1 MNHRKGL
8 RGPVKAFKGRRL
20 PNIIKSTLSK
30 LFEPVL
36 ERISRRL
43 ANKLIFLFTIIIILV
58 VTSLTFISYGMLRKE
73 SVNNSITSTSNNLLL
88 VGRNLENY
96 LTGIEQ
102 LSLPQISYDEI
113 TYAILHESEDYASKM
128 YVEDYLKNLYFSR
141 NDLEAITL
149 YVIKEHKYYYVTK
162 ENYNITVRV
171 APHPSIEHLTWYKRA
186 LESPFNRSYQSFATG
201 ASEQESS
208 GDYPINT
215 DNSFMGYHRLLR
227 SIVSRDPQAVL
238 SLYFNSSV
246 TNEIMKDIP
255 FSPGEHLMYVS
266 PDNEAFMVDDPEF
279 YAKSTAAGLLEQL
292 NPAQGGRLTWSDD
305 EEKYLV
311 IYDINKKEGWKL
323 IKPIPYKEIYEA
335 ATTTRKINYL
345 IGLLFLIISVVL
357 VSFTSNKITR
367 PLKNLSLQMKR
378 FSTGSFDAEA
388 AVEGKD
394 EIAYLSRHFN
404 KMVEKTNELINERYK
419 MKIVEKNA
427 VLKALEAEINPHFLY
442 NALQAISTK
451 ALKNNNDDIVDM
463 VDNLAM
469 TLRYCISGRDVV
481 EAREEL
487 RHIERYLALQK
498 ARFGNRMQIIYD
510 WDETLLTLK
519 IPKLSIQTLVENCI
533 KHALEKV
540 STTITIRIEARITP
554 THSVISVIDDGPGLT
569 AERLL
574 EVRSS
579 LQIQW
584 EELGGDLAE
593 DEGHESI
600 GLKNLNTR
608 LKLLYGEEAGL
619 MIRSDEEG
627 TAMDMQ
633 LPRGGLGQHV

>member
-1 MNHRKGL
+1 M
-8 RGPVKAFKGRRL
+8 
-20 PNIIKSTLSK
+20 
-30 LFEPVL
+30 L
-36 ERISRRL
+36 ELVSRRL
-43 ANKLIFLFTIIIILV
+43 ANKLILLFTIIIVLV

-73 SVNNSITSTSNNLLL
+73 SVDNSIASTSNNLLL
-88 VGRNLENY
+88 VGRNLESY
-96 LTGIEQ
+96 LDGIEQ

-141 NDLEAITL
+141 NDLEAIYL

-171 APHPSIEHLTWYKRA
+171 AEHPSIENLSWYKKA
-186 LESPFNRSYQSFATG
+186 LASPFNRSYQSFVKN
-201 ASEQESS
+201 QSS
-208 GDYPINT
+208 MINSSDYPINK
-215 DNSFMGYHRLLR
+215 DKSFMGYHRLLR
-227 SIVSRDPQAVL
+227 SIVSREPQAVL

-246 TNEIMKDIP
+246 TDEIMKDIP
-255 FSPGEHLMYVS
+255 FSKGQHLMYVS
-266 PDNEAFMVDDPEF
+266 PDNEPFVVDDPGF
-279 YAKSTAAGLLEQL
+279 YQQSEQEGLLKEL
-292 NPAQGGRLTWSDD
+292 TPASGGRVTWSDK

-311 IYDINKKEGWKL
+311 IYDISKKEGWKL

-335 ATTTRKINYL
+335 ATTTRKLNYF
-345 IGLLFLIISVVL
+345 IGLLFLIVSVIL
-357 VSFTSNKITR
+357 VSIISNKITN

-388 AVEGKD
+388 QVEGKD

-469 TLRYCISGRDVV
+469 TLRYCISGKDVV
-481 EAREEL
+481 HAREEL
-487 RHIERYLALQK
+487 KHIERYLALQK
-498 ARFGNRMQIIYD
+498 ARFGNRMQVAYQ
-510 WDETLLTLK
+510 WEDELLELE

-540 STTITIRIEARITP
+540 STTITITIEAHVTP
-554 THSVISVIDDGPGLT
+554 SHTVISVTDDGPGFSG
-569 AERLL
+569 ERL
-574 EVRSS
+574 EKVRNS

-584 EELGGDLAE
+584 EDQGGENAAE
-593 DEGHESI
+593 SDTESI

-608 LKLLYGEEAGL
+608 LKLLYGEAAGL
-619 MIRSDEEG
+619 AITSDAGG
-627 TAMDMQ
+627 TKMDMR
-633 LPRGGLGQHV
+633 LPRGGINHV

>member
-1 MNHRKGL
+1 M
-8 RGPVKAFKGRRL
+8 V
-20 PNIIKSTLSK
+20 TL
-30 LFEPVL
+30 
-36 ERISRRL
+36 
-43 ANKLIFLFTIIIILV
+43 
-58 VTSLTFISYGMLRKE
+58 LTFISYGMLRKE
-73 SVNNSITSTSNNLLL
+73 SVNSRITSTSNNLLL
-88 VGRNLENY
+88 VGRNLESY
-96 LTGIEQ
+96 LDGIEQ

-113 TYAILHESEDYASKM
+113 TYAIMHESEDYASKM

-149 YVIKEHKYYYVTK
+149 YVIKEQKYYYVTK
-162 ENYNITVRV
+162 ENYNITIRV
-171 APHPSIEHLTWYKRA
+171 AQHPPIENLTWYKRA
-186 LESPFNRSYQSFATG
+186 LASPFNRSYQSFVQDTL
-201 ASEQESS
+201 EQD
-208 GDYPINT
+208 DYPINT
-215 DNSFMGYHRLLR
+215 DKSFMGYHRLLR
-227 SIVSRDPQAVL
+227 SIVSREPQAVL

-246 TNEIMKDIP
+246 TAEIMKDIP
-255 FSPGEHLMYVS
+255 FSSGEHLMYVS
-266 PDNEAFMVDDPEF
+266 PDNEAFVVDDREF
-279 YAKSTAAGLLEQL
+279 YAKSEAAGLLDQL
-292 NPAQGGRLTWSDD
+292 TPAQGGRLTWSAD
-305 EEKYLV
+305 EQKYLV

-335 ATTTRKINYL
+335 ATTTRKLNYF
-345 IGLLFLIISVVL
+345 IGLLFLIVSVIL
-357 VSFTSNKITR
+357 VSFISNRITN

-388 AVEGKD
+388 QVEGND

-451 ALKNNNDDIVDM
+451 ALKNNNDDIVEM
-463 VDNLAM
+463 VDNLAL

-481 EAREEL
+481 AAREEL

-498 ARFGNRMQIIYD
+498 ARFGSRMQIVYD
-510 WDETLLTLK
+510 WDETLLELS

-533 KHALEKV
+533 KHALERV
-540 STTITIRIEARITP
+540 SSTVTIRIEARITP
-554 THSVISVIDDGPGLT
+554 TYNVISVLDDGPGISG
-569 AERLL
+569 ERLA
-574 EVRSS
+574 EVLSS

-584 EELGGDLAE
+584 EEFGGDLS
-593 DEGHESI
+593 DDGNESI

-619 MIRSDEEG
+619 AISSNEHG
-627 TAMDMQ
+627 TAMEMQ

>member
-1 MNHRKGL
+1 MIK
-8 RGPVKAFKGRRL
+8 KW
-20 PNIIKSTLSK
+20 IIKR
-30 LFEPVL
+30 FEPVL
-36 ERISRRL
+36 ELVSRRL
-43 ANKLIFLFTIIIILV
+43 ANKLILLFTIIIVLV

-73 SVNNSITSTSNNLLL
+73 SVDNSIASTSNNLLL
-88 VGRNLENY
+88 VGRNLESY
-96 LTGIEQ
+96 LDGIEQ

-141 NDLEAITL
+141 NDLEAIYL

-171 APHPSIEHLTWYKRA
+171 AEHPSIENLSWYKKA
-186 LESPFNRSYQSFATG
+186 LASPFNRSYQSFVKN
-201 ASEQESS
+201 QSS
-208 GDYPINT
+208 MINSSDYPINK
-215 DNSFMGYHRLLR
+215 DKSFMGYHRLLR
-227 SIVSRDPQAVL
+227 SIVSREPQAVL

-246 TNEIMKDIP
+246 TDEIMKDIP
-255 FSPGEHLMYVS
+255 FSKGQHLMYVS
-266 PDNEAFMVDDPEF
+266 PDNEPFVVDDPGF
-279 YAKSTAAGLLEQL
+279 YQQSEQEGLLKEL
-292 NPAQGGRLTWSDD
+292 TPASGGRVTWSDK

-311 IYDINKKEGWKL
+311 IYDISKKEGWKL

-335 ATTTRKINYL
+335 ATTTRKLNYF
-345 IGLLFLIISVVL
+345 IGLLFLIVSVIL
-357 VSFTSNKITR
+357 VSIISNKITN

-388 AVEGKD
+388 QVEGKD

-469 TLRYCISGRDVV
+469 TLRYCISGKDVV
-481 EAREEL
+481 HAREEL
-487 RHIERYLALQK
+487 KHIERYLALQK
-498 ARFGNRMQIIYD
+498 ARFGNRMQVAYQ
-510 WDETLLTLK
+510 WEDELLELE

-540 STTITIRIEARITP
+540 STTITITIEAHVTP
-554 THSVISVIDDGPGLT
+554 SHTVISVTDDGPGFSG
-569 AERLL
+569 ERL
-574 EVRSS
+574 EKVRNS

-584 EELGGDLAE
+584 EDQGGENAAE
-593 DEGHESI
+593 SDTESI

-608 LKLLYGEEAGL
+608 LKLLYGEAAGL
-619 MIRSDEEG
+619 AITSDAGG
-627 TAMDMQ
+627 TKMDMR
-633 LPRGGLGQHV
+633 LPRGGINHV

>member
-1 MNHRKGL
+1 L
-8 RGPVKAFKGRRL
+8 PV
-20 PNIIKSTLSK
+20 IIKK
-30 LFEPVL
+30 WIIKRFEPVL
-36 ERISRRL
+36 ELVSRRL
-43 ANKLIFLFTIIIILV
+43 ANKLILLFTIIIILV

-73 SVNNSITSTSNNLLL
+73 SVDNSIASTSNNLLL
-88 VGRNLENY
+88 VGRNLESY
-96 LTGIEQ
+96 LDGIEQ

-113 TYAILHESEDYASKM
+113 AYAILHESEDYASKM

-141 NDLEAITL
+141 NDLEAIYL

-171 APHPSIEHLTWYKRA
+171 AEHPSIENLSWYKKA
-186 LESPFNRSYQSFATG
+186 LASPFNRSYQSFVKN
-201 ASEQESS
+201 QSS
-208 GDYPINT
+208 MINSSDYPINK
-215 DNSFMGYHRLLR
+215 DKSFMGYHRLLR
-227 SIVSRDPQAVL
+227 SIVSREPQAVL

-246 TNEIMKDIP
+246 TDEIMKDIP
-255 FSPGEHLMYVS
+255 FSKGQHLMYVS
-266 PDNEAFMVDDPEF
+266 PDNEPFVVDDPGF
-279 YAKSTAAGLLEQL
+279 YQQSEQEGLLKEL
-292 NPAQGGRLTWSDD
+292 TPASGGRVTWSDK

-311 IYDINKKEGWKL
+311 IYDISKKEGWKL

-335 ATTTRKINYL
+335 ATTTRKLNYF
-345 IGLLFLIISVVL
+345 IGLLFLIVSVIL
-357 VSFTSNKITR
+357 VSFISNKITN

-388 AVEGKD
+388 QVEGKD

-469 TLRYCISGRDVV
+469 TLRYCISGKDVV
-481 EAREEL
+481 HAREEL
-487 RHIERYLALQK
+487 KHIERYLALQK
-498 ARFGNRMQIIYD
+498 ARFGNRMQVVYQWED
-510 WDETLLTLK
+510 DLLELE

-540 STTITIRIEARITP
+540 STTITITIEAHVTP
-554 THSVISVIDDGPGLT
+554 SHTVISVTDDGPGFSG
-569 AERLL
+569 ERL
-574 EVRSS
+574 EQVRNS

-584 EELGGDLAE
+584 EDQGGEDAAE
-593 DEGHESI
+593 SDTESI

-608 LKLLYGEEAGL
+608 LKLLYGEAAGL
-619 MIRSDEEG
+619 AITSDAGG
-627 TAMDMQ
+627 TKMDMR
-633 LPRGGLGQHV
+633 LPRGGINHV

>member
-1 MNHRKGL
+1 MIK
-8 RGPVKAFKGRRL
+8 KW
-20 PNIIKSTLSK
+20 IIKR
-30 LFEPVL
+30 FEPVL
-36 ERISRRL
+36 ELVSRRL
-43 ANKLIFLFTIIIILV
+43 ANKLILLFTIIIILV

-73 SVNNSITSTSNNLLL
+73 SVDNSIASTSNNLLL
-88 VGRNLENY
+88 VGRNLESY
-96 LTGIEQ
+96 LDGIEQ

-141 NDLEAITL
+141 NDLEAIYL

-171 APHPSIEHLTWYKRA
+171 AEHPSIENLSWYKKA
-186 LESPFNRSYQSFATG
+186 LASPFNRSYQSFVKNQT
-201 ASEQESS
+201 SMINSS
-208 GDYPINT
+208 DYPINK
-215 DNSFMGYHRLLR
+215 DKSFMGYHRLLR
-227 SIVSRDPQAVL
+227 SIVSREPQAVL

-246 TNEIMKDIP
+246 TDEIMKDIP
-255 FSPGEHLMYVS
+255 FSKGQHLMYVS
-266 PDNEAFMVDDPEF
+266 PDNEPFVVDDPGF
-279 YAKSTAAGLLEQL
+279 YQQSEQAGLLKEL
-292 NPAQGGRLTWSDD
+292 TPASGGRVTWSDK

-311 IYDINKKEGWKL
+311 IYDISKKEGWKL

-335 ATTTRKINYL
+335 ATTTRKLNYF
-345 IGLLFLIISVVL
+345 IGLLFLIVSVIL
-357 VSFTSNKITR
+357 VSFISNKITS

-388 AVEGKD
+388 QVEGKD

-469 TLRYCISGRDVV
+469 TLRYCISGKDVV
-481 EAREEL
+481 HAREEL
-487 RHIERYLALQK
+487 KHIERYLALQK
-498 ARFGNRMQIIYD
+498 ARFGNRMQVAYQWED
-510 WDETLLTLK
+510 PLLELE

-540 STTITIRIEARITP
+540 STTITITIEAHVTP
-554 THSVISVIDDGPGLT
+554 SHTVISVTDDGPGFSG
-569 AERLL
+569 ERL
-574 EVRSS
+574 EQVRNS

-584 EELGGDLAE
+584 EDQGGENAAE
-593 DEGHESI
+593 SDTESI

-608 LKLLYGEEAGL
+608 LKLLYGEAAGL
-619 MIRSDEEG
+619 AITSDAGG
-627 TAMDMQ
+627 TKMDMR
-633 LPRGGLGQHV
+633 LPRGGINHV

>member
-1 MNHRKGL
+1 M
-8 RGPVKAFKGRRL
+8 
-20 PNIIKSTLSK
+20 
-30 LFEPVL
+30 L
-36 ERISRRL
+36 ELVSRRL
-43 ANKLIFLFTIIIILV
+43 ANKLILLFTIIIVLV

-73 SVNNSITSTSNNLLL
+73 SVDNSIASTSNNLLL
-88 VGRNLENY
+88 VGRNLESY
-96 LTGIEQ
+96 LDGIEQ

-141 NDLEAITL
+141 NDLEAIYL

-171 APHPSIEHLTWYKRA
+171 AEHPSIENLSWYKKA
-186 LESPFNRSYQSFATG
+186 LASPFNRSYQSFVKN
-201 ASEQESS
+201 QSS
-208 GDYPINT
+208 MINSSDYPINK
-215 DNSFMGYHRLLR
+215 DKSFMGYHRLLR
-227 SIVSRDPQAVL
+227 SIVSREPQAVL

-246 TNEIMKDIP
+246 TDEIMKDIP
-255 FSPGEHLMYVS
+255 FSKGQHLMYVS
-266 PDNEAFMVDDPEF
+266 PDNEPFVVDDPGF
-279 YAKSTAAGLLEQL
+279 YQQSEQEGLLKEL
-292 NPAQGGRLTWSDD
+292 TPASGGRVTWSDK

-311 IYDINKKEGWKL
+311 IYDISKKEGWKL

-335 ATTTRKINYL
+335 ATTTRKLNYF
-345 IGLLFLIISVVL
+345 IGLLFLIVSVIL
-357 VSFTSNKITR
+357 VSFISNKITN

-378 FSTGSFDAEA
+378 FSTGDFDAEA
-388 AVEGKD
+388 QVEGKD

-469 TLRYCISGRDVV
+469 TLRYCISGKDVV
-481 EAREEL
+481 HAREEL
-487 RHIERYLALQK
+487 KHIERYLALQK
-498 ARFGNRMQIIYD
+498 ARFGNRMQVAYQWED
-510 WDETLLTLK
+510 PLLELE

-540 STTITIRIEARITP
+540 STTITITIEAHVTP
-554 THSVISVIDDGPGLT
+554 SHTVISVTDDGPGFSG
-569 AERLL
+569 ERL
-574 EVRSS
+574 EQVRNS

-584 EELGGDLAE
+584 EDQGGENAAE
-593 DEGHESI
+593 SDTESI

-608 LKLLYGEEAGL
+608 LKLLYGEAAGL
-619 MIRSDEEG
+619 AITSDAGG
-627 TAMDMQ
+627 TKMDMR
-633 LPRGGLGQHV
+633 LPRGGINHV

>member
-1 MNHRKGL
+1 M
-8 RGPVKAFKGRRL
+8 PV
-20 PNIIKSTLSK
+20 IIKK
-30 LFEPVL
+30 WIIKRFEPVL
-36 ERISRRL
+36 ELVSRRL
-43 ANKLIFLFTIIIILV
+43 ANKLILLFTIIIILV

-73 SVNNSITSTSNNLLL
+73 SVDNSIASTSNNLLL
-88 VGRNLENY
+88 VGRNLESY
-96 LTGIEQ
+96 LDGIEQ

-141 NDLEAITL
+141 NDLEAIYL

-171 APHPSIEHLTWYKRA
+171 AEHPSIENLSWYKKA
-186 LESPFNRSYQSFATG
+186 LASPFNRSYQSFVKN
-201 ASEQESS
+201 QSS
-208 GDYPINT
+208 MINSSDYPINK
-215 DNSFMGYHRLLR
+215 DKSFMGYHRLLR
-227 SIVSRDPQAVL
+227 SIVSREPQAVL

-246 TNEIMKDIP
+246 TDEIMKDIP
-255 FSPGEHLMYVS
+255 FSKGQHLMYVS
-266 PDNEAFMVDDPEF
+266 PDNEPFVVDDPGF
-279 YAKSTAAGLLEQL
+279 YQQSEQAGLLKEL
-292 NPAQGGRLTWSDD
+292 TPASGGRVTWSDK

-311 IYDINKKEGWKL
+311 IYDISKKEGWKL

-335 ATTTRKINYL
+335 ATTTRKLNYF
-345 IGLLFLIISVVL
+345 IGLLFLIVSVIL
-357 VSFTSNKITR
+357 VSFISNKITN

-388 AVEGKD
+388 QVEGKD

-469 TLRYCISGRDVV
+469 TLRYCISGKDVV
-481 EAREEL
+481 HAREEL
-487 RHIERYLALQK
+487 KHIERYLALQK
-498 ARFGNRMQIIYD
+498 ARFGNRMQVAYQWED
-510 WDETLLTLK
+510 PLLELE

-540 STTITIRIEARITP
+540 STTITITIEAHVTP
-554 THSVISVIDDGPGLT
+554 SHTVISVTDDGPGFSG
-569 AERLL
+569 ERL
-574 EVRSS
+574 EQVRSS

-584 EELGGDLAE
+584 EDQGGENAAE
-593 DEGHESI
+593 SDTESI

-608 LKLLYGEEAGL
+608 LKLLYGEAAGL
-619 MIRSDEEG
+619 AITSDAGG
-627 TAMDMQ
+627 TKMDMR
-633 LPRGGLGQHV
+633 LPRGGINHV

>member
-1 MNHRKGL
+1 MIK
-8 RGPVKAFKGRRL
+8 KW
-20 PNIIKSTLSK
+20 IIKR
-30 LFEPVL
+30 FEPVL
-36 ERISRRL
+36 ELVSRRL
-43 ANKLIFLFTIIIILV
+43 ANKLILLFTIIIVLV

-73 SVNNSITSTSNNLLL
+73 SVDNSIASTSNNLLL
-88 VGRNLENY
+88 VGRNLESY
-96 LTGIEQ
+96 LDGIEQ

-141 NDLEAITL
+141 NDLEAIYL

-171 APHPSIEHLTWYKRA
+171 AEHPSIENLSWYKKA
-186 LESPFNRSYQSFATG
+186 LASPFNRSYQSFVKN
-201 ASEQESS
+201 QSS
-208 GDYPINT
+208 MINSSDYPINK
-215 DNSFMGYHRLLR
+215 DKSFMGYHRLLR
-227 SIVSRDPQAVL
+227 SIVSREPQAVL

-246 TNEIMKDIP
+246 TDEIMKDIP
-255 FSPGEHLMYVS
+255 FSKGQHLMYVS
-266 PDNEAFMVDDPEF
+266 PDNEPFVVDDSGF
-279 YAKSTAAGLLEQL
+279 YQQSEQEGLLKEL
-292 NPAQGGRLTWSDD
+292 TPASGGRVTWSDK

-311 IYDINKKEGWKL
+311 IYDISKKEGWKL

-335 ATTTRKINYL
+335 ATTTRKLNYF
-345 IGLLFLIISVVL
+345 IGLLFLIVSVIL
-357 VSFTSNKITR
+357 VSFISNKITN

-388 AVEGKD
+388 QVEGKD

-469 TLRYCISGRDVV
+469 TLRYCISGKDVV
-481 EAREEL
+481 HAREEL
-487 RHIERYLALQK
+487 KHIERYLALQK
-498 ARFGNRMQIIYD
+498 ARFGNRMQVAYQWED
-510 WDETLLTLK
+510 DLLELE

-540 STTITIRIEARITP
+540 STTITITIEAHVTP
-554 THSVISVIDDGPGLT
+554 SHTVISVTDDGPGFSG
-569 AERLL
+569 ERL
-574 EVRSS
+574 EQVRNS

-584 EELGGDLAE
+584 EDQGGENAAE
-593 DEGHESI
+593 SDTESI

-608 LKLLYGEEAGL
+608 LKLLYGEAAGL
-619 MIRSDEEG
+619 AITSDAGG
-627 TAMDMQ
+627 TKMDMR
-633 LPRGGLGQHV
+633 LPRGGINHV

>member
-1 MNHRKGL
+1 M
-8 RGPVKAFKGRRL
+8 PV
-20 PNIIKSTLSK
+20 IIKK
-30 LFEPVL
+30 WIIKRFEPVL
-36 ERISRRL
+36 ELVSRRL
-43 ANKLIFLFTIIIILV
+43 ANKLILLFTIIIILV

-73 SVNNSITSTSNNLLL
+73 SVDNSIASTSNNLLL
-88 VGRNLENY
+88 VGRNLESY
-96 LTGIEQ
+96 LDGIEQ

-113 TYAILHESEDYASKM
+113 AYAILHESEDYASKM

-141 NDLEAITL
+141 NDLEAIYL

-171 APHPSIEHLTWYKRA
+171 AEHPSIENLSWYKKA
-186 LESPFNRSYQSFATG
+186 LASPFNRSYQSFVKN
-201 ASEQESS
+201 QSS
-208 GDYPINT
+208 MINSSDYPINK
-215 DNSFMGYHRLLR
+215 DKSFMGYHRLLR
-227 SIVSRDPQAVL
+227 SIVSREPQAVL

-246 TNEIMKDIP
+246 TDEIMKDIP
-255 FSPGEHLMYVS
+255 FSKGQHLMYVS
-266 PDNEAFMVDDPEF
+266 PDNEPFVVDDPGF
-279 YAKSTAAGLLEQL
+279 YQQSEQEGLLKEL
-292 NPAQGGRLTWSDD
+292 TPASGGRVTWSDK

-311 IYDINKKEGWKL
+311 IYDISKKEGWKL

-335 ATTTRKINYL
+335 ATTTRKLNYF
-345 IGLLFLIISVVL
+345 IGLLFLIVSVIL
-357 VSFTSNKITR
+357 VSFISNKITS

-388 AVEGKD
+388 QVEGKD

-469 TLRYCISGRDVV
+469 TLRYCISGKDVV
-481 EAREEL
+481 HAREEL
-487 RHIERYLALQK
+487 KHIERYLALQK
-498 ARFGNRMQIIYD
+498 ARFGNRMQVAYQWED
-510 WDETLLTLK
+510 PLLELE

-540 STTITIRIEARITP
+540 STTITITIEAHVTP
-554 THSVISVIDDGPGLT
+554 SHTVISVTDDGPGFSG
-569 AERLL
+569 ERL
-574 EVRSS
+574 EQVRNS

-584 EELGGDLAE
+584 EDQGGENAAE
-593 DEGHESI
+593 SDTESI

-608 LKLLYGEEAGL
+608 LKLLYGEAAGL
-619 MIRSDEEG
+619 AITSDAGG
-627 TAMDMQ
+627 TKMDMR
-633 LPRGGLGQHV
+633 LPRGGINHV

>member
-1 MNHRKGL
+1 M
-8 RGPVKAFKGRRL
+8 PV
-20 PNIIKSTLSK
+20 IIKK
-30 LFEPVL
+30 WIIKRFEPVL
-36 ERISRRL
+36 ELVSRRL
-43 ANKLIFLFTIIIILV
+43 ANKLILLFTIIIILV

-73 SVNNSITSTSNNLLL
+73 SVDNSIASTSNNLLL
-88 VGRNLENY
+88 VGRNLESY
-96 LTGIEQ
+96 LDGIEQ

-141 NDLEAITL
+141 NDLEAIYL

-171 APHPSIEHLTWYKRA
+171 AEHPSIENLSWYKKA
-186 LESPFNRSYQSFATG
+186 LASPFNRSYQSFVKN
-201 ASEQESS
+201 QSS
-208 GDYPINT
+208 MINSSDYPINK
-215 DNSFMGYHRLLR
+215 DKSFMGYHRLLR
-227 SIVSRDPQAVL
+227 SIVSREPQAVL

-246 TNEIMKDIP
+246 TDEIMKDIP
-255 FSPGEHLMYVS
+255 FSKGQHLMYVS
-266 PDNEAFMVDDPEF
+266 PDNEPFVVDDPGF
-279 YAKSTAAGLLEQL
+279 YQQSEQAGLLKEL
-292 NPAQGGRLTWSDD
+292 TPASGGRVTWSDK

-311 IYDINKKEGWKL
+311 IYDISKKEGWKL

-335 ATTTRKINYL
+335 ATTTRKLNYF
-345 IGLLFLIISVVL
+345 IGLLFLIVSVIL
-357 VSFTSNKITR
+357 VSFISNKITN

-388 AVEGKD
+388 QVEGKD

-469 TLRYCISGRDVV
+469 TLRYCISGKDVV
-481 EAREEL
+481 HAREEL
-487 RHIERYLALQK
+487 KHIERYLALQK
-498 ARFGNRMQIIYD
+498 ARFGNRMQVAYQWED
-510 WDETLLTLK
+510 PLLELE

-540 STTITIRIEARITP
+540 STTITITIEAHVTP
-554 THSVISVIDDGPGLT
+554 SHTVISVTDDGPGFSG
-569 AERLL
+569 ERL
-574 EVRSS
+574 EQVRNS

-584 EELGGDLAE
+584 EDQGGENAAE
-593 DEGHESI
+593 SDTESI

-608 LKLLYGEEAGL
+608 LKLLYGEAAGL
-619 MIRSDEEG
+619 AITSDAGG
-627 TAMDMQ
+627 TKMDMR
-633 LPRGGLGQHV
+633 LPRGGINHV

>member
-1 MNHRKGL
+1 M
-8 RGPVKAFKGRRL
+8 
-20 PNIIKSTLSK
+20 
-30 LFEPVL
+30 L
-36 ERISRRL
+36 ELVSRRL
-43 ANKLIFLFTIIIILV
+43 ANKLILLFTIIIILV

-73 SVNNSITSTSNNLLL
+73 SVDNSIASTSNNLLL
-88 VGRNLENY
+88 VGRNLESY
-96 LTGIEQ
+96 LDGIEQ

-113 TYAILHESEDYASKM
+113 AYAILHESEDYASKM

-141 NDLEAITL
+141 NDLEAIYL

-171 APHPSIEHLTWYKRA
+171 AEHPSIENLSWYKKA
-186 LESPFNRSYQSFATG
+186 LASPFNRSYQSFVKN
-201 ASEQESS
+201 QSS
-208 GDYPINT
+208 MIDSSDYPINK
-215 DNSFMGYHRLLR
+215 DKSFMGYHRLLR
-227 SIVSRDPQAVL
+227 SIVSREPQAVL

-246 TNEIMKDIP
+246 TDEIMKDIP
-255 FSPGEHLMYVS
+255 FSKGQHLMYVS
-266 PDNEAFMVDDPEF
+266 PDNEPFVVDDPGF
-279 YAKSTAAGLLEQL
+279 YQQSEQAGLLKEL
-292 NPAQGGRLTWSDD
+292 TPASGGRVTWSDK

-311 IYDINKKEGWKL
+311 IYDISKKEGWKL

-335 ATTTRKINYL
+335 ATTTRKLNYF
-345 IGLLFLIISVVL
+345 IGLLFLIVSVIL
-357 VSFTSNKITR
+357 VSFISNKITN

-388 AVEGKD
+388 QVEGKD

-469 TLRYCISGRDVV
+469 TLRYCISGKDVV
-481 EAREEL
+481 HAREEL
-487 RHIERYLALQK
+487 KHIERYLALQK
-498 ARFGNRMQIIYD
+498 ARFGNRMQVAYQWED
-510 WDETLLTLK
+510 PLLELE

-540 STTITIRIEARITP
+540 STTITITIEAHVTP
-554 THSVISVIDDGPGLT
+554 SHTVISVTDDGPGFSG
-569 AERLL
+569 ERL
-574 EVRSS
+574 EQVRNS

-584 EELGGDLAE
+584 EDQGGE
-593 DEGHESI
+593 DAVESDTESI

-608 LKLLYGEEAGL
+608 LKLLYGEAAGL
-619 MIRSDEEG
+619 AITSDAGG
-627 TAMDMQ
+627 TKMDMR
-633 LPRGGLGQHV
+633 LPRGGINHV

>member
-1 MNHRKGL
+1 M
-8 RGPVKAFKGRRL
+8 PV
-20 PNIIKSTLSK
+20 IIKK
-30 LFEPVL
+30 WIIKRFEPVL
-36 ERISRRL
+36 ELVSRRL
-43 ANKLIFLFTIIIILV
+43 ANKLILLFTIIIVLV

-73 SVNNSITSTSNNLLL
+73 SVDNSIASTSNNLLL
-88 VGRNLENY
+88 VGRNLESY
-96 LTGIEQ
+96 LDGIEQ

-141 NDLEAITL
+141 NDLEAIYL

-171 APHPSIEHLTWYKRA
+171 AEHPSIENLSWYKKA
-186 LESPFNRSYQSFATG
+186 LASPFNRSYQSFVKN
-201 ASEQESS
+201 QSS
-208 GDYPINT
+208 MINSSDYPINK
-215 DNSFMGYHRLLR
+215 DKSFMGYHRLLR
-227 SIVSRDPQAVL
+227 SIVSREPQAVL

-246 TNEIMKDIP
+246 TDEIMKDIP
-255 FSPGEHLMYVS
+255 FSKGQHLMYVS
-266 PDNEAFMVDDPEF
+266 PDNEPFVVDDPGF
-279 YAKSTAAGLLEQL
+279 YQQSEQEGLLKEL
-292 NPAQGGRLTWSDD
+292 TPASGGRVTWSDK

-311 IYDINKKEGWKL
+311 IYDISKKEGWKL

-335 ATTTRKINYL
+335 ATTTRKLNYF
-345 IGLLFLIISVVL
+345 IGLLFLIVSVIL
-357 VSFTSNKITR
+357 VSFISNKITN

-388 AVEGKD
+388 QVEGKD

-469 TLRYCISGRDVV
+469 TLRYCISGKDVV
-481 EAREEL
+481 HAREEL
-487 RHIERYLALQK
+487 KHIERYLALQK
-498 ARFGNRMQIIYD
+498 ARFGNRMQVAYQ
-510 WDETLLTLK
+510 WEDELLELE

-540 STTITIRIEARITP
+540 STTITITIEAHVTP
-554 THSVISVIDDGPGLT
+554 SHTVISVTDDGPGFSG
-569 AERLL
+569 ERL
-574 EVRSS
+574 EKVRNS

-584 EELGGDLAE
+584 EDQGGENAAE
-593 DEGHESI
+593 SDTESI

-608 LKLLYGEEAGL
+608 LKLLYGEAAGL
-619 MIRSDEEG
+619 AITSDAGG
-627 TAMDMQ
+627 TKMDMR
-633 LPRGGLGQHV
+633 LPRGGINHV

>member
-1 MNHRKGL
+1 MIK
-8 RGPVKAFKGRRL
+8 KW
-20 PNIIKSTLSK
+20 IIKR
-30 LFEPVL
+30 FEPVL
-36 ERISRRL
+36 ELVSRRL
-43 ANKLIFLFTIIIILV
+43 ANKLILLFTIIIVLV

-73 SVNNSITSTSNNLLL
+73 SVDNSIASTSNNLLL
-88 VGRNLENY
+88 VGRNLESY
-96 LTGIEQ
+96 LDGIEQ

-141 NDLEAITL
+141 NDLEAIYL

-171 APHPSIEHLTWYKRA
+171 AEHPSIENLSWYKKA
-186 LESPFNRSYQSFATG
+186 LASPFNRSYQSFVKN
-201 ASEQESS
+201 QSS
-208 GDYPINT
+208 MINSSDYPINK
-215 DNSFMGYHRLLR
+215 DKSFMGYHRLLR
-227 SIVSRDPQAVL
+227 SIVSREPQAVL

-246 TNEIMKDIP
+246 TDEIMKDIP
-255 FSPGEHLMYVS
+255 FSKGQHLMYVS
-266 PDNEAFMVDDPEF
+266 PDNEPFVVDDPGF
-279 YAKSTAAGLLEQL
+279 YQQGEQEGLLKEL
-292 NPAQGGRLTWSDD
+292 TPASGGRVTWSDK

-311 IYDINKKEGWKL
+311 IYDISKKEGWKL

-335 ATTTRKINYL
+335 ATTTRKLNYF
-345 IGLLFLIISVVL
+345 IGLLFLIVSVIL
-357 VSFTSNKITR
+357 VSFISNKITS

-388 AVEGKD
+388 QVEGKD

-469 TLRYCISGRDVV
+469 TLRYCISGKDVV
-481 EAREEL
+481 HAREEL
-487 RHIERYLALQK
+487 KHIERYLALQK
-498 ARFGNRMQIIYD
+498 ARFGNRMQVAYQWED
-510 WDETLLTLK
+510 HLLELE

-540 STTITIRIEARITP
+540 STTITITIEAHVTP
-554 THSVISVIDDGPGLT
+554 SHTVISVTDDGPGFSG
-569 AERLL
+569 ERL
-574 EVRSS
+574 EQVRNS

-584 EELGGDLAE
+584 EDQGGENAAE
-593 DEGHESI
+593 SDTESI

-608 LKLLYGEEAGL
+608 LKLLYGEAAGL
-619 MIRSDEEG
+619 AITSDAGG
-627 TAMDMQ
+627 TKMDMR
-633 LPRGGLGQHV
+633 LPRGGINHV

>member
-1 MNHRKGL
+1 MIK
-8 RGPVKAFKGRRL
+8 KW
-20 PNIIKSTLSK
+20 IIKR
-30 LFEPVL
+30 FEPVL
-36 ERISRRL
+36 ELVSRRL
-43 ANKLIFLFTIIIILV
+43 ANKLILLFTIIIILV

-73 SVNNSITSTSNNLLL
+73 SVDNSIASTSNNLLL
-88 VGRNLENY
+88 VGRNLESY
-96 LTGIEQ
+96 LDGIEQ

-141 NDLEAITL
+141 NDLEAIYL

-171 APHPSIEHLTWYKRA
+171 AEHPSIENLSWYKKA
-186 LESPFNRSYQSFATG
+186 LASPFNRSYQSFVKN
-201 ASEQESS
+201 QSS
-208 GDYPINT
+208 MINSSDYPINK
-215 DNSFMGYHRLLR
+215 DKSFMGYHRLLR
-227 SIVSRDPQAVL
+227 SIVSREPQAVL

-246 TNEIMKDIP
+246 TDEIMKDIP
-255 FSPGEHLMYVS
+255 FSKGQHLMYVS
-266 PDNEAFMVDDPEF
+266 PDNEPFVVDDPGF
-279 YAKSTAAGLLEQL
+279 YQQSEQAGLLKEL
-292 NPAQGGRLTWSDD
+292 TPASGGRVTWSDK

-311 IYDINKKEGWKL
+311 IYDISKKEGWKL

-335 ATTTRKINYL
+335 ATTTRKLNYF
-345 IGLLFLIISVVL
+345 IGLLFLIVSVIL
-357 VSFTSNKITR
+357 VSFISNKITN

-388 AVEGKD
+388 QVEGKD

-469 TLRYCISGRDVV
+469 TLRYCISGKDVV
-481 EAREEL
+481 HAREEL
-487 RHIERYLALQK
+487 KHIERYLALQK
-498 ARFGNRMQIIYD
+498 ARFGNRMQVAYQWED
-510 WDETLLTLK
+510 PLLELE

-540 STTITIRIEARITP
+540 STTITITIEAHVTP
-554 THSVISVIDDGPGLT
+554 SHTVISVTDDGPGFSG
-569 AERLL
+569 ERL
-574 EVRSS
+574 EQVRSS

-584 EELGGDLAE
+584 EDQGGENAAE
-593 DEGHESI
+593 SDTESI

-608 LKLLYGEEAGL
+608 LKLLYGEAAGL
-619 MIRSDEEG
+619 AITSDAGG
-627 TAMDMQ
+627 TKMDMR
-633 LPRGGLGQHV
+633 LPRGGINHV

>member
-1 MNHRKGL
+1 MIK
-8 RGPVKAFKGRRL
+8 KW
-20 PNIIKSTLSK
+20 IIKR
-30 LFEPVL
+30 FEPVL
-36 ERISRRL
+36 ELVSRRL
-43 ANKLIFLFTIIIILV
+43 ANKLILLFTIIIILV

-73 SVNNSITSTSNNLLL
+73 SVDNSIASTSNNLLL
-88 VGRNLENY
+88 VGRNLESY
-96 LTGIEQ
+96 LDGIEQ

-141 NDLEAITL
+141 NDLEAIYL

-171 APHPSIEHLTWYKRA
+171 AEHPSIENLSWYKKA
-186 LESPFNRSYQSFATG
+186 LASPFNRSYQSFVKNQT
-201 ASEQESS
+201 SMINSS
-208 GDYPINT
+208 DYPINK
-215 DNSFMGYHRLLR
+215 DKSFMGYHRLLR
-227 SIVSRDPQAVL
+227 SIVSREPQAVL

-246 TNEIMKDIP
+246 TDEIMKDIP
-255 FSPGEHLMYVS
+255 FSKGQHLMYVS
-266 PDNEAFMVDDPEF
+266 PDNEPFVVDDPGF
-279 YAKSTAAGLLEQL
+279 YQQSEQAGLLKEL
-292 NPAQGGRLTWSDD
+292 TPASGGRVTWSDK

-311 IYDINKKEGWKL
+311 IYDISKKEGWKL

-335 ATTTRKINYL
+335 ATTTRKLNYF
-345 IGLLFLIISVVL
+345 IGLLFLIVSVIL
-357 VSFTSNKITR
+357 VSFISNKITN

-388 AVEGKD
+388 QVEGKD

-469 TLRYCISGRDVV
+469 TLRYCISGKDVV
-481 EAREEL
+481 HAREEL
-487 RHIERYLALQK
+487 KHIERYLALQK
-498 ARFGNRMQIIYD
+498 ARFGNRMQVAYQWED
-510 WDETLLTLK
+510 PLLELE

-540 STTITIRIEARITP
+540 STTITITIEAHVTP
-554 THSVISVIDDGPGLT
+554 SHTVISVTDDGPGFSG
-569 AERLL
+569 ERL
-574 EVRSS
+574 EQVRSS

-584 EELGGDLAE
+584 EDQGGENAAE
-593 DEGHESI
+593 SDTESI

-608 LKLLYGEEAGL
+608 LKLLYGEAAGL
-619 MIRSDEEG
+619 AITSDAGG
-627 TAMDMQ
+627 TKMDMR
-633 LPRGGLGQHV
+633 LPRGGINHV

>member
-1 MNHRKGL
+1 M
-8 RGPVKAFKGRRL
+8 PV
-20 PNIIKSTLSK
+20 IIKK
-30 LFEPVL
+30 WIIKRFEPVL
-36 ERISRRL
+36 ELVSRRL
-43 ANKLIFLFTIIIILV
+43 ANKLILLFTIIIVLV

-73 SVNNSITSTSNNLLL
+73 SVDNSIASTSNNLLL
-88 VGRNLENY
+88 VGRNLESY
-96 LTGIEQ
+96 LDGIEQ

-141 NDLEAITL
+141 NDLEAIYL

-171 APHPSIEHLTWYKRA
+171 AEHPSIENLSWYKKA
-186 LESPFNRSYQSFATG
+186 LASPFNRSYQSFVKN
-201 ASEQESS
+201 QSS
-208 GDYPINT
+208 MINSSDYPINK
-215 DNSFMGYHRLLR
+215 DKSFMGYHRLLR
-227 SIVSRDPQAVL
+227 SIVSREPQAVL

-246 TNEIMKDIP
+246 TDEIMKDIP
-255 FSPGEHLMYVS
+255 FSKGQHLMYVS
-266 PDNEAFMVDDPEF
+266 PDNEPFVVDDPGF
-279 YAKSTAAGLLEQL
+279 YQQSEQAGLLKEL
-292 NPAQGGRLTWSDD
+292 TPASGGRVTWTDK

-311 IYDINKKEGWKL
+311 IYDISKKEGWKL

-335 ATTTRKINYL
+335 ATTTRKLNYF
-345 IGLLFLIISVVL
+345 IGLLFLIVSVIL
-357 VSFTSNKITR
+357 VSFISNKITN

-388 AVEGKD
+388 QVEGKD

-469 TLRYCISGRDVV
+469 TLRYCISGKDVV
-481 EAREEL
+481 HAREEL
-487 RHIERYLALQK
+487 KHIERYLALQK
-498 ARFGNRMQIIYD
+498 ARFGNRMQVAYQWED
-510 WDETLLTLK
+510 PLLELE

-540 STTITIRIEARITP
+540 STTITITIEAHMTP
-554 THSVISVIDDGPGLT
+554 SHTVISVTDDGPGFSG
-569 AERLL
+569 ERL
-574 EVRSS
+574 EQVRSS

-584 EELGGDLAE
+584 EDQGGENAAE
-593 DEGHESI
+593 SDTESI

-608 LKLLYGEEAGL
+608 LKLLYGEAAGL
-619 MIRSDEEG
+619 AITSDAGG
-627 TAMDMQ
+627 TKMDMR
-633 LPRGGLGQHV
+633 LPRGGINHV

>member
-1 MNHRKGL
+1 MEL
-8 RGPVKAFKGRRL
+8 V
-20 PNIIKSTLSK
+20 
-30 LFEPVL
+30 
-36 ERISRRL
+36 SRRL
-43 ANKLIFLFTIIIILV
+43 ANKLILLFTIIIVLV

-73 SVNNSITSTSNNLLL
+73 SVDNSIASTSNNLLL
-88 VGRNLENY
+88 VGRNLESY
-96 LTGIEQ
+96 LDGIEQ

-141 NDLEAITL
+141 NDLEAIYL

-171 APHPSIEHLTWYKRA
+171 AEHPSIENLSWYKKA
-186 LESPFNRSYQSFATG
+186 LASPFNRSYQSFVKN
-201 ASEQESS
+201 QSS
-208 GDYPINT
+208 MINSSDYPINK
-215 DNSFMGYHRLLR
+215 DKSFMGYHRLLR
-227 SIVSRDPQAVL
+227 SIVSREPQAVL

-246 TNEIMKDIP
+246 TDEIMKDIP
-255 FSPGEHLMYVS
+255 FSKGQHLMYVS
-266 PDNEAFMVDDPEF
+266 PDNEPFVVDDPGF
-279 YAKSTAAGLLEQL
+279 YQQSEQEGLLKEL
-292 NPAQGGRLTWSDD
+292 TPASGGRVTWSDK

-311 IYDINKKEGWKL
+311 IYDISKKEGWKL

-335 ATTTRKINYL
+335 ATTTRKLNYF
-345 IGLLFLIISVVL
+345 IGLLFLIVSVIL
-357 VSFTSNKITR
+357 VSFISNKITN

-388 AVEGKD
+388 QVEGKD

-469 TLRYCISGRDVV
+469 TLRYCISGKDVV
-481 EAREEL
+481 HAREEL
-487 RHIERYLALQK
+487 KHIERYLALQK
-498 ARFGNRMQIIYD
+498 ARFGNRMQVAYQWED
-510 WDETLLTLK
+510 PLLELE

-540 STTITIRIEARITP
+540 STTITITMEAHVTP
-554 THSVISVIDDGPGLT
+554 SHTVISVTDDGPGFSG
-569 AERLL
+569 ERL
-574 EVRSS
+574 EQVRNS

-584 EELGGDLAE
+584 EDQGGENAAE
-593 DEGHESI
+593 SDTESI

-608 LKLLYGEEAGL
+608 LKLLYGEAAGL
-619 MIRSDEEG
+619 AITSDAGG
-627 TAMDMQ
+627 TKMDMR
-633 LPRGGLGQHV
+633 LPRGGINHV

>member
-1 MNHRKGL
+1 MIK
-8 RGPVKAFKGRRL
+8 KW
-20 PNIIKSTLSK
+20 IIKR
-30 LFEPVL
+30 FEPVL
-36 ERISRRL
+36 ELVSRRL
-43 ANKLIFLFTIIIILV
+43 ANKLILLFTIIIILV

-73 SVNNSITSTSNNLLL
+73 SVDNSIASTSNNLLL
-88 VGRNLENY
+88 VGRNLESY
-96 LTGIEQ
+96 LDGIEQ

-141 NDLEAITL
+141 NDLEAIYL

-171 APHPSIEHLTWYKRA
+171 AEHPSIENLSWYKKA
-186 LESPFNRSYQSFATG
+186 LASPFNRSYQSFVKN
-201 ASEQESS
+201 QSS
-208 GDYPINT
+208 MINSSDYPINK
-215 DNSFMGYHRLLR
+215 DKSFMGYHRLLR
-227 SIVSRDPQAVL
+227 SIVSREPQAVL

-246 TNEIMKDIP
+246 TDEIMKDIP
-255 FSPGEHLMYVS
+255 FSKGQHLMYVS
-266 PDNEAFMVDDPEF
+266 PDNEPFVVDDPGF
-279 YAKSTAAGLLEQL
+279 YQQSEQAGLLKEL
-292 NPAQGGRLTWSDD
+292 TPASGGRVTWSDK

-311 IYDINKKEGWKL
+311 IYDISKKEGWKL

-335 ATTTRKINYL
+335 ATTTRKLNYF
-345 IGLLFLIISVVL
+345 IGLLFLIVSVIL
-357 VSFTSNKITR
+357 VSFISNKITN

-388 AVEGKD
+388 QVEGKD

-469 TLRYCISGRDVV
+469 TLRYCISGKDVV
-481 EAREEL
+481 HAREEL
-487 RHIERYLALQK
+487 KHIERYLALQK
-498 ARFGNRMQIIYD
+498 ARFGNRMQVAYQ
-510 WDETLLTLK
+510 WEEPLLELE

-540 STTITIRIEARITP
+540 STTITITIEAHVTP
-554 THSVISVIDDGPGLT
+554 SHTVISVTDDGPGFSG
-569 AERLL
+569 ERL
-574 EVRSS
+574 EQVRSS

-584 EELGGDLAE
+584 EDQGGENAAE
-593 DEGHESI
+593 SDTESI

-608 LKLLYGEEAGL
+608 LKLLYGEAAGL
-619 MIRSDEEG
+619 AITSDAGG
-627 TAMDMQ
+627 TKMDMR
-633 LPRGGLGQHV
+633 LPRGGINHV

>member
-1 MNHRKGL
+1 M
-8 RGPVKAFKGRRL
+8 PV
-20 PNIIKSTLSK
+20 IIKK
-30 LFEPVL
+30 WIIKRFEPVL
-36 ERISRRL
+36 ELVSRRL
-43 ANKLIFLFTIIIILV
+43 ANKLILLFTIIIVLV

-73 SVNNSITSTSNNLLL
+73 SVDNSIASTSNNLLL
-88 VGRNLENY
+88 VGRNLESY
-96 LTGIEQ
+96 LDGIEQ

-141 NDLEAITL
+141 NDLEAIYL

-171 APHPSIEHLTWYKRA
+171 AEHPSIENLSWYKKA
-186 LESPFNRSYQSFATG
+186 LASPFNRSYQSFVKN
-201 ASEQESS
+201 QSS
-208 GDYPINT
+208 MINSSDYPINK
-215 DNSFMGYHRLLR
+215 DKSFMGYHRLLR
-227 SIVSRDPQAVL
+227 SIVSREPQAVL

-246 TNEIMKDIP
+246 TDEIMKDIP
-255 FSPGEHLMYVS
+255 FSKGQHLMYVS
-266 PDNEAFMVDDPEF
+266 PDNEPFVVDDPGF
-279 YAKSTAAGLLEQL
+279 YQQSEQEGLLKEL
-292 NPAQGGRLTWSDD
+292 TPASGGRVTWSDK

-311 IYDINKKEGWKL
+311 IYDISKKEGWKL

-335 ATTTRKINYL
+335 ATTTRKLNYF
-345 IGLLFLIISVVL
+345 IGLLFLIVSVIL
-357 VSFTSNKITR
+357 VSIISNKITN

-388 AVEGKD
+388 QVEGKD

-469 TLRYCISGRDVV
+469 TLRYCISGKDVV
-481 EAREEL
+481 HAREEL
-487 RHIERYLALQK
+487 KHIERYLALQK
-498 ARFGNRMQIIYD
+498 ARFGNRMQVAYQ
-510 WDETLLTLK
+510 WEDELLELE

-540 STTITIRIEARITP
+540 STTITITIEAHVTP
-554 THSVISVIDDGPGLT
+554 SHTVISVTDDGPGFSG
-569 AERLL
+569 ERL
-574 EVRSS
+574 EKVRNS

-584 EELGGDLAE
+584 EDQGGENAAE
-593 DEGHESI
+593 SDTESI

-608 LKLLYGEEAGL
+608 LKLLYGEAAGL
-619 MIRSDEEG
+619 AITSDAGG
-627 TAMDMQ
+627 TKMDMR
-633 LPRGGLGQHV
+633 LPRGGINHV

>member
-1 MNHRKGL
+1 MQ
-8 RGPVKAFKGRRL
+8 AEEAAI
-20 PNIIKSTLSK
+20 IIKTTLQK
-30 LFEPVL
+30 LFEPMM

-43 ANKLIFLFTIIIILV
+43 ANKLILLFSIIIILV

-73 SVNNSITSTSNNLLL
+73 SVNSSIASTSNNLLL
-88 VGRNLENY
+88 VGRNLESY
-96 LTGIEQ
+96 LAGIEQ

-128 YVEDYLKNLYFSR
+128 YVENYLKNLYFSR
-141 NDLEAITL
+141 NDLEAIYL

-171 APHPSIEHLTWYKRA
+171 AEHPPIENLTWYKRA
-186 LESPFNRSYQSFATG
+186 LKSPNNRSYQSFVTD
-201 ASEQESS
+201 SVEK
-208 GDYPINT
+208 GDYPVNT
-215 DNSFMGYHRLLR
+215 DASFMGYHRLLR
-227 SIVSRDPQAVL
+227 SIASREPQAVL

-246 TNEIMKDIP
+246 TDEIMKDVP
-255 FSPGEHLMYVS
+255 FAEGEHLMYVS
-266 PDNEAFMVDDPEF
+266 PDDEPFVVDDKEF
-279 YAKSTAAGLLEQL
+279 FAKSAASGLLQEL
-292 NPAQGGRLTWSDD
+292 SPAKGGQLTWSD
-305 EEKYLV
+305 EAEKYLV

-335 ATTTRKINYL
+335 ATTTRKLSYS
-345 IGLLFLIISVVL
+345 IGLLFLIASVIL
-357 VSFTSNKITR
+357 VSFISNRITS

-388 AVEGKD
+388 RVEGND

-451 ALKNNNDDIVDM
+451 ALKNNNDDIVEM
-463 VDNLAM
+463 VDNLAL

-481 EAREEL
+481 QASEEL

-498 ARFGNRMQIIYD
+498 ARFGNRMQVVYD
-510 WDETLLTLK
+510 WEESLK
-519 IPKLSIQTLVENCI
+519 ELRIPKLSIQTLVENCI

-540 STTITIRIEARITP
+540 SSTVTIRIEANITP
-554 THSVISVIDDGPGLT
+554 AYSVISVKDNGPGISP
-569 AERLL
+569 ERLEQVL
-574 EVRSS
+574 SS

-584 EELGGDLAE
+584 EELGGDSAE
-593 DEGHESI
+593 DGGHESI

-608 LKLLYGEEAGL
+608 LKLLYGEDAGL
-619 MIRSDEEG
+619 VISSDEYG
-627 TAMDMQ
+627 TTMDMQ
-633 LPRGGLGQHV
+633 LPRGGHGQHV

>member
-1 MNHRKGL
+1 MIK
-8 RGPVKAFKGRRL
+8 KW
-20 PNIIKSTLSK
+20 IIKR
-30 LFEPVL
+30 FEPVL
-36 ERISRRL
+36 ELVSRRL
-43 ANKLIFLFTIIIILV
+43 ANKLILLFTIIIVLV

-73 SVNNSITSTSNNLLL
+73 SVDNSIASTSNNLLL
-88 VGRNLENY
+88 VGRNLESY
-96 LTGIEQ
+96 LDGIEQ

-141 NDLEAITL
+141 NDLEAIYL

-171 APHPSIEHLTWYKRA
+171 AEHPSIENLSWYKKA
-186 LESPFNRSYQSFATG
+186 LASPFNRSYQSFVKN
-201 ASEQESS
+201 QSS
-208 GDYPINT
+208 MINSSDYPINK
-215 DNSFMGYHRLLR
+215 DKSFMGYHRLLR
-227 SIVSRDPQAVL
+227 SIVSREPQAVL

-246 TNEIMKDIP
+246 TDEIMKDIP
-255 FSPGEHLMYVS
+255 FSKGQHLMYVS
-266 PDNEAFMVDDPEF
+266 PDNEPFVVDDPGF
-279 YAKSTAAGLLEQL
+279 YQQSEQAGLLKEL
-292 NPAQGGRLTWSDD
+292 TPASGGRVTWSDK

-311 IYDINKKEGWKL
+311 IYDISKKEGWKL

-335 ATTTRKINYL
+335 ATTTRKLNYF
-345 IGLLFLIISVVL
+345 IGLLFLIVSVIL
-357 VSFTSNKITR
+357 VSFISNKITS

-388 AVEGKD
+388 QVEGKD

-469 TLRYCISGRDVV
+469 TLRYCISGKDVV
-481 EAREEL
+481 HAREEL
-487 RHIERYLALQK
+487 KHIERYLALQK
-498 ARFGNRMQIIYD
+498 ARFGNRMQVAYQWED
-510 WDETLLTLK
+510 PLLELE

-540 STTITIRIEARITP
+540 STTITITIEAHVTP
-554 THSVISVIDDGPGLT
+554 SHTVISVTDDGPGFSG
-569 AERLL
+569 ERL
-574 EVRSS
+574 EQVRNS

-584 EELGGDLAE
+584 EDQGGENAAE
-593 DEGHESI
+593 SDTESI

-608 LKLLYGEEAGL
+608 LKLLYGEAAGL
-619 MIRSDEEG
+619 AITSDAGG
-627 TAMDMQ
+627 TKMDMR
-633 LPRGGLGQHV
+633 LPRGGINHV

>member
-1 MNHRKGL
+1 L
-8 RGPVKAFKGRRL
+8 PV
-20 PNIIKSTLSK
+20 IIKK
-30 LFEPVL
+30 WIIKRFEPVL
-36 ERISRRL
+36 ELVSRRL
-43 ANKLIFLFTIIIILV
+43 ANKLILLFTIIIVLV

-73 SVNNSITSTSNNLLL
+73 SVDNSIASTSNNLLL
-88 VGRNLENY
+88 VGRNLESY
-96 LTGIEQ
+96 LDGIEQ

-141 NDLEAITL
+141 NDLEAIYL

-171 APHPSIEHLTWYKRA
+171 AEHPSIENLSWYKKA
-186 LESPFNRSYQSFATG
+186 LASPFNRSYQSFVKN
-201 ASEQESS
+201 QSS
-208 GDYPINT
+208 MINSSDYPINK
-215 DNSFMGYHRLLR
+215 DKSFMGYHRLLR
-227 SIVSRDPQAVL
+227 SIVSREPQAVL

-246 TNEIMKDIP
+246 TDEIMKDIP
-255 FSPGEHLMYVS
+255 FSKGQHLMYVS
-266 PDNEAFMVDDPEF
+266 PDNEPFVVDDPGF
-279 YAKSTAAGLLEQL
+279 YQQSEQEGLLKEL
-292 NPAQGGRLTWSDD
+292 TPASGGRVTWSDK

-311 IYDINKKEGWKL
+311 IYDISKKEGWKL

-335 ATTTRKINYL
+335 ATTTRKLNYF
-345 IGLLFLIISVVL
+345 IGLLFLIVSVIL
-357 VSFTSNKITR
+357 VSFISNKITN

-388 AVEGKD
+388 QVEGKD

-469 TLRYCISGRDVV
+469 TLRYCISGKDVV
-481 EAREEL
+481 HAREEL
-487 RHIERYLALQK
+487 KHIERYLALQK
-498 ARFGNRMQIIYD
+498 ARFGNRMQVAYQWED
-510 WDETLLTLK
+510 PLLELE

-540 STTITIRIEARITP
+540 STTITITIEAHVTP
-554 THSVISVIDDGPGLT
+554 SHTVISVTDDGPGFSG
-569 AERLL
+569 ERL
-574 EVRSS
+574 EQVRNS

-584 EELGGDLAE
+584 EDQGGENAAE
-593 DEGHESI
+593 SDTESI

-608 LKLLYGEEAGL
+608 LKLLYGEAAGL
-619 MIRSDEEG
+619 AITSDAGG
-627 TAMDMQ
+627 TKMDMR
-633 LPRGGLGQHV
+633 LPRGGINHV

>member
-1 MNHRKGL
+1 L
-8 RGPVKAFKGRRL
+8 PV
-20 PNIIKSTLSK
+20 IIKK
-30 LFEPVL
+30 WIIKRFEPVL
-36 ERISRRL
+36 ELVSRRL
-43 ANKLIFLFTIIIILV
+43 ANKLILLFTIIIILV

-73 SVNNSITSTSNNLLL
+73 SVDNSIASTSNNLLL
-88 VGRNLENY
+88 VGRNLESY
-96 LTGIEQ
+96 LDGIEQ

-141 NDLEAITL
+141 NDLEAIYL

-171 APHPSIEHLTWYKRA
+171 AEHPSIENLSWYKKA
-186 LESPFNRSYQSFATG
+186 LASPFNRSYQSFVKNQT
-201 ASEQESS
+201 SMINSS
-208 GDYPINT
+208 DYPINK
-215 DNSFMGYHRLLR
+215 DKSFMGYHRLLR
-227 SIVSRDPQAVL
+227 SIVSREPQAVL

-246 TNEIMKDIP
+246 TDEIMKDIP
-255 FSPGEHLMYVS
+255 FSKGQHLMYVS
-266 PDNEAFMVDDPEF
+266 PDNEPFVVDDPGF
-279 YAKSTAAGLLEQL
+279 YQQSEQAGLLKEL
-292 NPAQGGRLTWSDD
+292 TPASGGRVTWSDK

-311 IYDINKKEGWKL
+311 IYDISKKEGWKL

-335 ATTTRKINYL
+335 ATTTRKLNYF
-345 IGLLFLIISVVL
+345 IGLLFLIVSVIL
-357 VSFTSNKITR
+357 VSFISNKITN

-388 AVEGKD
+388 QVEGKD

-469 TLRYCISGRDVV
+469 TLRYCISGKDVV
-481 EAREEL
+481 HAREEL
-487 RHIERYLALQK
+487 KHIERYLALQK
-498 ARFGNRMQIIYD
+498 ARFGNRMQVAYQWED
-510 WDETLLTLK
+510 PLLELE

-540 STTITIRIEARITP
+540 STTITITIEAHVTP
-554 THSVISVIDDGPGLT
+554 SHTVISVTDDGPGFSG
-569 AERLL
+569 ERL
-574 EVRSS
+574 EQVRSS

-584 EELGGDLAE
+584 EDQGGENAAE
-593 DEGHESI
+593 SDTESI

-608 LKLLYGEEAGL
+608 LKLLYGEAAGL
-619 MIRSDEEG
+619 AITSDAGG
-627 TAMDMQ
+627 TKMDMR
-633 LPRGGLGQHV
+633 LPRGGINHV

>member
-1 MNHRKGL
+1 M
-8 RGPVKAFKGRRL
+8 PV
-20 PNIIKSTLSK
+20 IIKK
-30 LFEPVL
+30 WIIKRFEPVL
-36 ERISRRL
+36 ELVSRRL
-43 ANKLIFLFTIIIILV
+43 ANKLILLFTIIIILV

-73 SVNNSITSTSNNLLL
+73 SVDNSIASTSNNLLL
-88 VGRNLENY
+88 VGRNLESY
-96 LTGIEQ
+96 LDGIEQ

-141 NDLEAITL
+141 NDLEAIYL

-171 APHPSIEHLTWYKRA
+171 AEHPSIENLSWYKKA
-186 LESPFNRSYQSFATG
+186 LASPFNRSYQSFVKN
-201 ASEQESS
+201 QSS
-208 GDYPINT
+208 MINSSDYPINK
-215 DNSFMGYHRLLR
+215 DKSFMGYHRLLR
-227 SIVSRDPQAVL
+227 SIVSREPQAVL

-246 TNEIMKDIP
+246 TDEIMKDIP
-255 FSPGEHLMYVS
+255 FSKGQHLMYVS
-266 PDNEAFMVDDPEF
+266 PDNEPFVVDDPGF
-279 YAKSTAAGLLEQL
+279 YQQSEQAGLLKEL
-292 NPAQGGRLTWSDD
+292 TPASGGRVTWSDK

-311 IYDINKKEGWKL
+311 IYDISKKEGWKL

-335 ATTTRKINYL
+335 ATTTRKLNYF
-345 IGLLFLIISVVL
+345 IGLLFLIVSVIL
-357 VSFTSNKITR
+357 VSFISNKITN

-388 AVEGKD
+388 QVEGKD

-469 TLRYCISGRDVV
+469 TLRYCISGKDVV
-481 EAREEL
+481 HAREEL
-487 RHIERYLALQK
+487 KHIERYLALQK
-498 ARFGNRMQIIYD
+498 ARFGNRMQVAYQWED
-510 WDETLLTLK
+510 PLLELE

-540 STTITIRIEARITP
+540 STTITITIEAHVTP
-554 THSVISVIDDGPGLT
+554 SHTVISVTDDGPGFSG
-569 AERLL
+569 ERL
-574 EVRSS
+574 EQVRNS

-584 EELGGDLAE
+584 EDQGGE
-593 DEGHESI
+593 DAVESDTESI

-608 LKLLYGEEAGL
+608 LKLLYGEAAGL
-619 MIRSDEEG
+619 AITSDAGG
-627 TAMDMQ
+627 TKMDMR
-633 LPRGGLGQHV
+633 LPRGGINHV